1 MQENGTAMGPKNSC
15 SYADIV
21 AEFIDVKVLESRQVY
36 PELRCWFRFGDDTFA
51 FWRADKVC
59 FQAFFRTL
67 NTFDPNASS
76 LWR

>member
-21 AEFIDVKVLESRQVY
+21 VEFIDVKVLESRQVY